1 MPPVPSKSC
10 SACGASAP
18 NEARFCMGC
27 GGDLLAPGPDVPQ
40 DPVDEPP
47 TVASTAVLTSAPDDG
62 PSTGEPASGPD
73 PEVVP
78 PDAPTRSHTARD
90 IPYVDPPTVPG
101 RPLPATHPATT
112 PPPARPAARPPVH
125 PPTLPAG
132 PATPPPGSSGSSGH
146 AGSSGYGT
154 PPRPGP
160 YPDPQPPAPQPSP
173 YAGPSHPAPYAA
185 APPPGYATPPPR
197 QHDTPP
203 TTPVVVAGGVGAAGG
218 AGTARRASGRRRVM
232 VWLAV
237 GVAAFV
243 VGGGATAGVLVLRD
257 DGGDDRAPVAVE
269 SESPGGSDPDGG
281 ADVPGDGGRE
291 SPSARASAPATT
303 SAPPTDPS
311 STTPTDAP
319 TDAPSADASPDA
331 SGDLGPGEP
340 PEGYRMARDPQ
351 GFSLAVPTGWA
362 REMRGGQIDYRGPGA
377 TEDNSYLRIGVL
389 RGTSQSAIDHFREL
403 EGITSARTGDYE
415 QLDLSAN
422 TFQGRDGARWE
433 FRWVEKKTGRS
444 MHAIDQAYVT
454 EDGTE
459 YAIYFQGPAETFAV
473 DREAFDAAL
482 DTWSEGG

>member
-1 MPPVPSKSC
+1 
-10 SACGASAP
+10 
-18 NEARFCMGC
+18 MGC
-27 GGDLLAPGPDVPQ
+27 GGDLLAPGPDVP
-40 DPVDEPP
+40 PAPADEPP
-47 TVASTAVLTSAPDDG
+47 TVASTAVLTSAPDGG

-73 PEVVP
+73 PEAVS

-90 IPYVDPPTVPG
+90 IPYVDPPTIPG
-101 RPLPATHPATT
+101 RPLPATHPAATTT
-112 PPPARPAARPPVH
+112 PTPARPPVH

-132 PATPPPGSSGSSGH
+132 SATPPPGPPGSSGPP
-146 AGSSGYGT
+146 GPPGYGT
-154 PPRPGP
+154 PSRPEP
-160 YPDPQPPAPQPSP
+160 YPGPQPPAPQPSP

-185 APPPGYATPPPR
+185 AQSPGYATPPPR

-203 TTPVVVAGGVGAAGG
+203 TTPVVVAGGAGAAGG
-218 AGTARRASGRRRVM
+218 AGTARRVSARRRVL

-257 DGGDDRAPVAVE
+257 DGDDDRASVAVE
-269 SESPGGSDPDGG
+269 SEPPGGSDPDGG
-281 ADVPGDGGRE
+281 TEVSGDGGRE
-291 SPSARASAPATT
+291 SPAARQPSAPATAP
-303 SAPPTDPS
+303 APPTDPAS
-311 STTPTDAP
+311 PDPTDAP
-319 TDAPSADASPDA
+319 TDTPSGDASPDA

-351 GFSLAVPTGWA
+351 GFSLAVPTGWV
-362 REMRGGQIDYRGPGA
+362 REVRGGQIDYRGPGA
-377 TEDNSYLRIGVL
+377 TADNSYLRIGVL

-433 FRWVEKKTGRS
+433 FRWVEKKTGRA

-482 DTWSEGG
+482 DTWSEGD